1 MQDREKIY
9 LTKEG
14 KEKLQIELEDLEGPQ
29 RIEIAARLKSAI
41 EMGDLSENADYHK
54 AKEDQGFLEG
64 KIMEIKYTLD
74 FAIIVEEN
82 GQGQD
87 IVSVGCN
94 VTVQEEDFPPETYFL
109 VGSKEADPTEN
120 KISHV
125 SPIGKALMD
134 KEVGDIVEIKTP
146 GGELLTKDP
155 GNRIDQYPT
164 AC

>member
-29 RIEIAARLKSAI
+29 RKEIAARLKSAI

-82 GQGQD
+82 SLGQD
-87 IVSVGCN
+87 KVRVGCN

-109 VGSKEADPTEN
+109 VGSREADPTEN

-125 SPIGKALMD
+125 SPIGKALID
-134 KEVGDIVEIKTP
+134 KEIGDVVDIITP
-146 GGELLTKDP
+146 GGEYSLKILD
-155 GNRIDQYPT
+155 IQ
-164 AC
+164 